1 MFNLLGILKTS
12 FLRKTE
18 GSGGN
23 MLLSSKFLKIEWLGQ
38 TLASTLWIISVFSY
52 GIYTVG
58 DYLQLS
64 AASAWLL
71 ANLSNLG
78 KD

>member
-1 MFNLLGILKTS
+1 MFDLLGILKTS
-12 FLRKTE
+12 FLKKNE
-18 GSGGN
+18 GSGVN
-23 MLLSSKFLKIEWLGQ
+23 MFLSSKFLKIEWLGQ
-38 TLASTLWIISVFSY
+38 TLASTLWIISVFTH
-52 GIYTVG
+52 GIYSLG

-71 ANLSNLG
+71 ANIASLG